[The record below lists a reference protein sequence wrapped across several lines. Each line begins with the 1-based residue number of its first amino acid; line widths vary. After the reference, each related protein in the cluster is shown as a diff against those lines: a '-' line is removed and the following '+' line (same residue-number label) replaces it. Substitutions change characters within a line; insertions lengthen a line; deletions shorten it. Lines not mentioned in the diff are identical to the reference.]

1 MKYFKS
7 SALNNIGIQDIFDN
21 LIEDIIK
28 SLDDEKLQL
37 RGESIKLG
45 YLNSQYFKGN
55 ENASFVDNRENF
67 TQINNSDNNNSCCK
81 F

>member
-1 MKYFKS
+1 MKYFKG

-21 LIEDIIK
+21 LIEDIVK

-37 RGESIKLG
+37 RGESVKLG

-55 ENASFVDNRENF
+55 ENASFVDNNFRESNH
-67 TQINNSDNNNSCCK
+67 SDNNNLCCK
-81 F
+81 L

>member
-1 MKYFKS
+1 MKYFKG

-21 LIEDIIK
+21 LIEDIVK

-55 ENASFVDNRENF
+55 ENSIVVDNPFFN
-67 TQINNSDNNNSCCK
+67 QNNLSSNNNNCCK
-81 F
+81 L